1 MSKITRIL
9 MLAIVLL
16 SAKNYAQEYSLIDFS
31 NASNNTTGNWNNVVQ
46 TTLSQTGIV
55 VNLINDARC

>member
-31 NASNNTTGNWNNVVQ
+31 NASNHTTWQ
-46 TTLSQTGIV
+46 LE
-55 VNLINDARC
+55 